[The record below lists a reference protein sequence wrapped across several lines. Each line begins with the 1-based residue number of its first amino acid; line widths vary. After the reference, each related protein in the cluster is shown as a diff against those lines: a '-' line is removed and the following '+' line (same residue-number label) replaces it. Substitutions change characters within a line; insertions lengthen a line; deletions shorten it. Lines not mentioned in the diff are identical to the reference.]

1 MNRKRKIKKNCHL
14 FKVLIFGLFILL
26 ILFLLFLL
34 IKNIFMPNNDMHK
47 FKSHVSDIENAK
59 KKYNTSDYK
68 VSGWLEVENTNINL
82 PIFRAI
88 HKSFEYPVT
97 MEKYGWTLN
106 VDDKYYDF
114 MTVFGHN
121 LMNLGVPKKEDSSF
135 KRFEELMAFSYD
147 DFADSH
153 KYFQYTV
160 DGKEYI
166 YKIFSVSFFDSRT
179 IYKFPLHPGTASLS
193 KKETLE
199 LINKNSIYKYDVD
212 VNESDGLLLI
222 TTCTRMFGSDESY
235 EIVVSG
241 RLLRGNE
248 NANNYKMEKTKN
260 YNKIKKI
267 LKGDD

>member
-1 MNRKRKIKKNCHL
+1 
-14 FKVLIFGLFILL
+14 
-26 ILFLLFLL
+26 
-34 IKNIFMPNNDMHK
+34 MPNNDIHK
-47 FKSHVSDIENAK
+47 FESHVSDIENAK

-97 MEKYGWTLN
+97 MERYGWTLN

-179 IYKFPLHPGTASLS
+179 IYKFVRVHSNNFHNYCRLKSSADSR
-193 KKETLE
+193 
-199 LINKNSIYKYDVD
+199 SICSPNEDCIKFGLT
-212 VNESDGLLLI
+212 VNGKFKGSISCKILLI
-222 TTCTRMFGSDESY
+222 SF
-235 EIVVSG
+235 
-241 RLLRGNE
+241 
-248 NANNYKMEKTKN
+248 ANDS
-260 YNKIKKI
+260 IS
-267 LKGDD
+267 

>member
-1 MNRKRKIKKNCHL
+1 MNRKRKIKKKFHL
-14 FKVLIFGLFILL
+14 FKVLIFGLLILL

-34 IKNIFMPNNDMHK
+34 IKNIFMPNNDIHK
-47 FKSHVSDIENAK
+47 FESHVSDIENAK

-88 HKSFEYPVT
+88 HKSFEYPIT

-135 KRFEELMAFSYD
+135 KRFEELMAYSYD

-166 YKIFSVSFFDSRT
+166 YKIFSVSYFYSST

-193 KKETLE
+193 KKETLK
-199 LINKNSIYKYDVD
+199 LLNKNSIYKYDVD
-212 VNESDGLLLI
+212 VDDSDGLLLI

-235 EIVVSG
+235 VIVVSG
-241 RLLRGNE
+241 RLLRENE
-248 NANNYKMEKTKN
+248 NANNYKMEKAKN

>member
-1 MNRKRKIKKNCHL
+1 
-14 FKVLIFGLFILL
+14 
-26 ILFLLFLL
+26 
-34 IKNIFMPNNDMHK
+34 
-47 FKSHVSDIENAK
+47 
-59 KKYNTSDYK
+59 
-68 VSGWLEVENTNINL
+68 
-82 PIFRAI
+82 
-88 HKSFEYPVT
+88 
-97 MEKYGWTLN
+97 MERYGWTLN

-248 NANNYKMEKTKN
+248 NASNYKMEKTKN